1 MTCVEPPGRE
11 LKYSWGITN
20 LLLKTVRKFF
30 PNRIRSFFWRVL
42 NPMMA
47 LDTVDVK
54 RQVRVMMIDGG
65 HRVRSHL
72 NTLGI
77 HIGDWLTVVER
88 APFRGPVLVEINGT
102 RLALGRGVAA
112 KIQVEVDGALQPLAR
127 RPPESE
133 TEQR

>member
-1 MTCVEPPGRE
+1 
-11 LKYSWGITN
+11 
-20 LLLKTVRKFF
+20 
-30 PNRIRSFFWRVL
+30 
-42 NPMMA
+42 MMA
-47 LDTVDVK
+47 LDTVDIK

-65 HRVRSHL
+65 HRVRAHL

-112 KIQVEVDGALQPLAR
+112 KIQVEMDGALQPWV
-127 RPPESE
+127 RPQPEAE
-133 TEQR
+133 TEQRRGSSSPDSRTPARARSSTRLPATALRPRISRGLRYLSPSAGR

>member
-1 MTCVEPPGRE
+1 
-11 LKYSWGITN
+11 
-20 LLLKTVRKFF
+20 
-30 PNRIRSFFWRVL
+30 
-42 NPMMA
+42 MMA

-65 HRVRSHL
+65 HRVRAHL

>member
-1 MTCVEPPGRE
+1 
-11 LKYSWGITN
+11 
-20 LLLKTVRKFF
+20 
-30 PNRIRSFFWRVL
+30 
-42 NPMMA
+42 MMA

-65 HRVRSHL
+65 HRVRAHL

-102 RLALGRGVAA
+102 RLALGRGIAA
-112 KIQVEVDGALQPLAR
+112 KIQVEMDGEVQPLVR
-127 RPPESE
+127 QTPEAE
-133 TEQR
+133 AEQR

>member
-1 MTCVEPPGRE
+1 
-11 LKYSWGITN
+11 
-20 LLLKTVRKFF
+20 
-30 PNRIRSFFWRVL
+30 
-42 NPMMA
+42 MMA

-54 RQVRVMMIDGG
+54 RRVRVMVIDGG

-88 APFRGPVLVEINGT
+88 APFKGPVLVEVNGT

-112 KIQVEVDGALQPLAR
+112 KIRVDLDGTLEPLVRQP
-127 RPPESE
+127 SE
-133 TEQR
+133 AEAEQK

>member
-1 MTCVEPPGRE
+1 
-11 LKYSWGITN
+11 
-20 LLLKTVRKFF
+20 
-30 PNRIRSFFWRVL
+30 
-42 NPMMA
+42 MMA

-65 HRVRSHL
+65 HRVRAHL

-112 KIQVEVDGALQPLAR
+112 KIRVEKDGAMQPLVR
-127 RPPESE
+127 HPPESE
-133 TEQR
+133 TERR

>member
-1 MTCVEPPGRE
+1 
-11 LKYSWGITN
+11 
-20 LLLKTVRKFF
+20 
-30 PNRIRSFFWRVL
+30 
-42 NPMMA
+42 MMA

-65 HRVRSHL
+65 HRIRAHL

-88 APFRGPVLVEINGT
+88 APFLGPVLVEINGT

-112 KIQVEVDGALQPLAR
+112 KIQVEKDGAVRPLVRHQPE
-127 RPPESE
+127 PE